1 MLTRQNA
8 KLNFLK
14 SSIKIKTETHDLK
27 LMKPRHN
34 KYKCVINFRSNETTI
49 YNLSAVGHTNVNRT
63 KNETYKNIHLKI
75 LNKTLKPAL
84 QC

>member
-27 LMKPRHN
+27 LMKPN
-34 KYKCVINFRSNETTI
+34 DILSINASSILGQTKPPFTI
-49 YNLSAVGHTNVNRT
+49 
-63 KNETYKNIHLKI
+63 
-75 LNKTLKPAL
+75 
-84 QC
+84 